1 MVMLDHWPNIDIN
14 LQINKS
20 YIVYLTHR
28 RWFRLLLLHCG
39 VLNQS
44 VEIRI
49 SVAIISQVYSTTLSP
64 VTNTFQS
71 VVFKW
76 LAPLT
81 IVSNGV
87 SLKSFG
93 QHIIAW
99 KWNCYFYHQ
108 LKVYGELPIFWKLKS
123 LTGQINQILQS
134 IGILTWHAY
143 IKPILCSQNVLIPIN
158 ITILATFL

>member
-1 MVMLDHWPNIDIN
+1 M
-14 LQINKS
+14 
-20 YIVYLTHR
+20 
-28 RWFRLLLLHCG
+28 
-39 VLNQS
+39 LNQS

-93 QHIIAW
+93 QHIIA
-99 KWNCYFYHQ
+99 
-108 LKVYGELPIFWKLKS
+108 
-123 LTGQINQILQS
+123 
-134 IGILTWHAY
+134 
-143 IKPILCSQNVLIPIN
+143 
-158 ITILATFL
+158 